1 MKGKAYKGLSK
12 RGAKYNFIAKR
23 RAWVINFKESKYK
36 KYCKKQFKYQRREEF
51 LNSFG
56 ATWNEMRVYVLLLVD
71 ILDAKES
78 KQDKEV
84 STC

>member
-1 MKGKAYKGLSK
+1 MNGKAYKGLPK

-23 RAWVINFKESKYK
+23 GEWVMNLKERKCK
-36 KYCKKQFKYQRREEF
+36 EYCKKMFKYQQREEF

-56 ATWNEMRVYVLLLVD
+56 AIWNEIRVYVLLLVD
-71 ILDAKES
+71 TLDAKES

-84 STC
+84 STR